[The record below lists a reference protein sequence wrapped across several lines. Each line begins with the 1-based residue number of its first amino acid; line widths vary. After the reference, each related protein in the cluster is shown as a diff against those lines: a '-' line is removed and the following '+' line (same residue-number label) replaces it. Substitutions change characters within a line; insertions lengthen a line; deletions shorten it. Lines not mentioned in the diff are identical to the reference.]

1 MLIDPS
7 RGVVYTPTNCRVSL
21 QIGMFRRTRDR
32 LERIEAAQASLAASL
47 AELAKALAGGTQQGN
62 QDGGASSA
70 ITALGALV
78 EGMAGALAR
87 SQESN
92 LKLTDGLLNRAARQ
106 VTTSV
111 AREMAAKSHES
122 RKRNQ
127 MRAKISEGLPAF
139 VEKCEVCTARLQ
151 QRHQVHWNDDARHQ
165 LEQHDEKLHL
175 LNGGEQLELHN

>member
-1 MLIDPS
+1 ML
-7 RGVVYTPTNCRVSL
+7 
-21 QIGMFRRTRDR
+21 RRTRER
-32 LERIEAAQASLAASL
+32 LERIEAAQASLAESMKTIA
-47 AELAKALAGGTQQGN
+47 AALQAGTAQGN
-62 QDGGASSA
+62 QDGAATSA
-70 ITALGALV
+70 ISALGALV

-111 AREMAAKSHES
+111 AREMAARSHES
-122 RKRNQ
+122 RKKNQ
-127 MRAKISEGLPAF
+127 ARARAAEGLPSF

-165 LEQHDEKLHL
+165 LEQHDQKLAL
-175 LNGGEQLELHN
+175 LNGDQGELELRN